1 MSGSYDPPE
10 RGYRPPS
17 LTSGQGYDVHG
28 DPITAPPD
36 YDQRA
41 RGYEMEPPLPDGRDA
56 VHHAGYATTAIDE
69 GPGDFEIAAPT
80 RSRRGERSVNGPVVP
95 AGSVTGRSLTLVISI
110 MCFLACLTA
119 GTVYLI
125 NKSASAW
132 LRDVASEVTVQ
143 VEPVGAN
150 AQDIEGVTDKVAG
163 FLRQQTGIASATPLG
178 IDASTKLLEPW
189 LGKTEALKNLPV
201 PRLIAVVVDR
211 EAPPDFD
218 ALSSRL
224 SNAFPSGVRL
234 DDHRQ
239 WQQQIK
245 TVTRSFALGGIAI
258 LVLVAAATTAI
269 IVSATR
275 AAMASNRDIVEVL
288 HFVGATD
295 GFIAREF
302 EKHFLRLGIR
312 AGLIGA
318 ISALLVFLLLPTVML
333 VLGGGSMTLIELE
346 RLAGGGALDLAG
358 YVLLG
363 IVVVVIAALCMI
375 TSRYGVYSILHSR
388 P

>member
-1 MSGSYDPPE
+1 MSGSFDPPDG
-10 RGYRPPS
+10 GYRPPALPS
-17 LTSGQGYDVHG
+17 SQGYDPYD
-28 DPITAPPD
+28 DPVTVPP
-36 YDQRA
+36 A
-41 RGYEMEPPLPDGRDA
+41 RDRRQGHLSEPAESDGRESL
-56 VHHAGYATTAIDE
+56 HHAGYATTAIDE
-69 GPGDFEIAAPT
+69 GLGEYEIAAPA
-80 RSRRGERSVNGPVVP
+80 RSRRGERSVHGPVVP

-110 MCFLACLTA
+110 MCFLACLTSGA
-119 GTVYLI
+119 VYLI

-143 VEPVGAN
+143 VEPIGPN
-150 AQDIEGVTDKVAG
+150 AQDVDGVTDKVAD
-163 FLRQQTGIASATPLG
+163 FLRRQTGIASASPLG
-178 IDASTKLLEPW
+178 LDASTKLLEPW
-189 LGKTEALKNLPV
+189 LGKTEGLKSLPI

-211 EAPPDFD
+211 DLPPDFED
-218 ALSSRL
+218 LSARL
-224 SNAFPSGVRL
+224 TTAFPNGVRL

-258 LVLVAAATTAI
+258 LILVAAATTAI

-333 VLGGGSMTLIELE
+333 VLGGGQMTLIELD
-346 RLAGGGALDLAG
+346 RIAGGGALDLAG

-363 IVVVVIAALCMI
+363 IVVVVIAALCML
-375 TSRYGVYSILHSR
+375 TSRYGVYRILNSR